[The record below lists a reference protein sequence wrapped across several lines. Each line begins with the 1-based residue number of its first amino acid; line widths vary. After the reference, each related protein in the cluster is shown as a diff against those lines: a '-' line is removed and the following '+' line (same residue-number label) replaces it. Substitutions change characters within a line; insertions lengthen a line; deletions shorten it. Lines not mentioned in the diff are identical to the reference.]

1 MSYSA
6 AHDLKEQVRQA
17 TDIVD
22 LLGSYLQLQRK
33 GRFYV
38 ALCPWHDDAR
48 PSLQVNPGRQT
59 WKCWPCDV
67 GGDVFSFVMRRENID
82 FSGALKMLAERAGI
96 EITSSSAPKAKPG
109 SPDDK
114 ATLYKAIAWA
124 EQQFHKYLLES
135 HDAAAARQ
143 YLQSRSITD
152 ESIRRYSIGY
162 APNEWQWLLDRAKT
176 TPFSPSVLEAVGLA
190 IRNERQRVY
199 DRFRGRIMFPIRDP
213 QQRPIALGGRILPEL
228 ADERAA
234 KYINSPET
242 RLYTKSEQLYGLD
255 VVRDQVAKQRHVLVM
270 EGYTDVVIARQAGID
285 NVVAV
290 CGTALGPRH
299 IRLLKRYADR
309 VTLVLDGDDA
319 GQKRAAEVL
328 ELFIA
333 SQVELRI
340 VTLAQGLDPCDCIL
354 QNGAEAFNTLV
365 EQAPDALDH
374 HVKRVTS
381 GIDLVNDTHRAT
393 QALQQILHTLSR
405 APRLQDDTTTVLR
418 LRDQQTLSRLSRMFH
433 VDELTLRQQLT
444 NLRLKSKPHW
454 DAKSDGTSPDV
465 AKPLDSW
472 EHELFALLL
481 RHPDALAAVLENLHP
496 ADLRTASA
504 RALFQ
509 VYQDLEASGF
519 VADYQRLMDAIEDAT
534 LKNILVELVE
544 ANERMEADDSE
555 LQLRELLAA
564 FAARRQEKARRQ
576 HLADLESGKL
586 AEEEELDLLK
596 TLFASKKHDS

>member
-17 TDIVD
+17 TNIVD

-48 PSLQVNPGRQT
+48 PSLQVNPERQT

-96 EITSSSAPKAKPG
+96 EITPSSARKAEPG

-124 EQQFHKYLLES
+124 EQQFHKCLLEN

-162 APNEWQWLLDRAKT
+162 APNEWQWLLDRAKS
-176 TPFSPSVLEAVGLA
+176 TPYSPAVLEAVGLA

-242 RLYTKSEQLYGLD
+242 RLYTKSEHLYGLD

-309 VTLVLDGDDA
+309 VTLVLDGDEA

-365 EQAPDALDH
+365 EQASDALDH

-418 LRDQQTLSRLSRMFH
+418 LREQQTLSRLSRMFH

-454 DAKSDGTSPDV
+454 DAKSDDTSPDV
-465 AKPLDSW
+465 AQPLDSW

-509 VYQDLEASGF
+509 VYHDLEASGS

-576 HLADLESGKL
+576 HLADLESGTL